1 MTPERWQ
8 QVEALFDAVLGA
20 AESERAALLDA
31 AEPTVRAEVERLLAA
46 HDAEDDGFLAP
57 VARLGELGLQD
68 LADAAF
74 AQDEDR
80 DDLLGTTVGAYRLVQ
95 RLGRGGMGTVWLAED
110 ERSGR
115 KVALKRLNSPSAR
128 MMRRFRREIRTLQRL
143 DHPGVVELLDH
154 GTSDDGVPWYAM
166 RLLRGRPLT
175 DRLIQERLRWSL
187 LHRDRCF

>member
-95 RLGRGGMGTVWLAED
+95 RLGRGGMGTVYAAERAD
-110 ERSGR
+110 GAFRQR
-115 KVALKRLNSPSAR
+115 VALKLIRRGLDTDDLVQ
-128 MMRRFRREIRTLQRL
+128 RFRAERQILASMSHKNIAR
-143 DHPGVVELLDH
+143 LLD
-154 GTSDDGVPWYAM
+154 GGSTGE
-166 RLLRGRPLT
+166 G
-175 DRLIQERLRWSL
+175 
-187 LHRDRCF
+187 